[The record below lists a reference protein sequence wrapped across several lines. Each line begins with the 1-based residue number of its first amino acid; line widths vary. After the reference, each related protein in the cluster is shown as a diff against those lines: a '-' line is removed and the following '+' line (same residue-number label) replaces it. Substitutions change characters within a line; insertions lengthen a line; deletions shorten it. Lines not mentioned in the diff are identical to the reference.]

1 MSRPAP
7 SLSRRVRWRLEWA
20 VYMGIEKLMSLL
32 TPSMAARLGAGMGWV
47 TGRLSS
53 GRRKVV
59 ERNLR
64 IAFGRE
70 KSADELK
77 KLTDEVFIR
86 NGANLIASLC
96 TAGMSEKRLAS
107 VVRIENPELRGE
119 LGASGKGVVVL
130 LAHMGNWEVL
140 AQAFTKLIP
149 PGSRAGTI
157 YRLLNNP
164 HMDAHMKTVRR
175 RSGLEL
181 FEKRSNPLAMAA
193 FMRSGGSLGILSDQR
208 AEAAGEIVPF
218 FGRMTSCT
226 PLPAI
231 LSRRL
236 GVPVVGISMRTVAP
250 GRWVMKLHRLQ
261 AESTTQNCMRL
272 LEEMIR
278 ESPADVF
285 WLQDRWR
292 TNRKAPLHLMG
303 RPPTAEARIA
313 CTQVR
318 RVLVWLGDADLPV
331 KPDTSGDDLS
341 WECSLP
347 GSRSLPLPAWLPAGV
362 RRYPRASTMPTRDE
376 LMEELQRID
385 QTEIAPLD
393 VVVATAGQRVVA
405 KACRRLGLALV
416 ESVQHSG

>member
-1 MSRPAP
+1 M
-7 SLSRRVRWRLEWA
+7 V
-20 VYMGIEKLMSLL
+20 GLL
-32 TPSMAARLGAGMGWV
+32 TPGMAARLGACLGWV
-47 TGRLSS
+47 AGRLSPV
-53 GRRKVV
+53 RRKVV

-70 KSADELK
+70 KSPDELSR
-77 KLTDEVFIR
+77 LVNEVFLR
-86 NGANLIASLC
+86 SGANLIASLC
-96 TAGMSEKRLAS
+96 TAGMSAKRLES
-107 VVRIENPELRGE
+107 VVRIENPELRSE
-119 LGASGKGVVVL
+119 LGAGGKGVVVL

-140 AQAFTKLIP
+140 AHAFAKLIP
-149 PGSRAGTI
+149 AGSRAGTI

-164 HMDAHMKTVRR
+164 HMDARVKEVRR
-175 RSGLEL
+175 RAGLEL

-208 AEAAGEIVPF
+208 AESAGEIVPF

-236 GVPVVGISMRTVAP
+236 GVPVIGVSMRTEAP
-250 GRWVMKLHRLQ
+250 GRWVLKLHRLRT
-261 AESTTQNCMRL
+261 ESTTQNCMQL

-278 ESPADVF
+278 ESPSDVF

-292 TNRKAPLHLMG
+292 TNRKAPMHLMG
-303 RPPTAEARIA
+303 RAPTAEARGA
-313 CTQVR
+313 CTQFR
-318 RVLVWLGDADLPV
+318 RVLVWLGDTDRPGQ
-331 KPDTSGDDLS
+331 PDANGDDLA
-341 WECSLP
+341 WECSVP
-347 GSRSLPLPAWLPAGV
+347 RSRSLPLPSWLPAGV
-362 RRYPRASTMPTRDE
+362 RLHTRSSTVLARDE
-376 LMEELQRID
+376 LMDELQRID
-385 QTEIAPLD
+385 LAEIAPLD

>member
-1 MSRPAP
+1 
-7 SLSRRVRWRLEWA
+7 
-20 VYMGIEKLMSLL
+20 MGLL

-47 TGRLSS
+47 AGRFSP

-70 KSADELK
+70 KSASELK
-77 KLTDEVFIR
+77 KLADAVFLR

-119 LGASGKGVVVL
+119 LGVSGKGVVVL

-231 LSRRL
+231 LARRL
-236 GVPVVGISMRTVAP
+236 GVPVIGVSMRTEGR

-261 AESTTQNCMRL
+261 SESTTLNCMQL

-292 TNRKAPLHLMG
+292 TNRKAPLHLLG
-303 RPPTAEARIA
+303 RPPTDEARIA

-318 RVLVWLGDADLPV
+318 RVLVWLGDADQPA
-331 KPDTSGDDLS
+331 KPDTNGDDLS

-347 GSRSLPLPAWLPAGV
+347 TSRSLRLPVWLPADV
-362 RRYPRASTMPTRDE
+362 RRHLRSSAAPTRDE

-385 QTEIAPLD
+385 QADTAPLD
-393 VVVATAGQRVVA
+393 VVVATSGQRVVA

-416 ESVQHSG
+416 EGVQHSG